1 MKCLI
6 VDYMH
11 ESIEQ
16 DLLDIGVQSDYQ
28 PTITREEILN
38 IISDYEGLI
47 VRSKVKVDEDL
58 VAHADKL
65 LFVGRAGAGID
76 NLDEEILAEKNI
88 AIFNAPEG
96 NRNAVGEQCL
106 GMLLSLMNNVV
117 KADKEV
123 RNLEWDREG
132 NRGEELEGKTVA
144 IVGYGFMGQS
154 FAKKLKGLGVNILA
168 YDKYKSDFGDDQVK
182 QATMD
187 EVYLEADIISLHI
200 PLTEETRDMVDYD
213 YIKQF
218 AKKVYFINSSR
229 GEVVP
234 LEGVCK
240 HMQEGKIKAAAL
252 DVLENEK
259 LKTLTE
265 LQRKSFDYLSKTNK
279 TILTPH
285 VAGWSF
291 ESYERINKVLV
302 GKIKDYLNDI
312 Q

>member
-16 DLLDIGVQSDYQ
+16 DLREIGVQPDYQ
-28 PTITREEILN
+28 PTITREEILSV
-38 IISDYEGLI
+38 ISEYEGLI
-47 VRSKVKVDEDL
+47 VRSKVKVDEEL
-58 VAHADKL
+58 VAGADKL
-65 LFVGRAGAGID
+65 LFIGRAGAGID
-76 NLDEEILAEKNI
+76 NLDEKVLAEKNI

-123 RNLEWDREG
+123 RAFEWDREG

-144 IVGYGFMGQS
+144 IIGYGFMGQS

-168 YDKYKSDFGDDQVK
+168 YDKYKSDYGDEQVK
-182 QATMD
+182 QATME
-187 EVYLEADIISLHI
+187 EVYSEADVLSLHI
-200 PLTEETRDMVDYD
+200 PLTEETRSMVDYD
-213 YIKQF
+213 YINQF
-218 AKKVYFINSSR
+218 AKKIYFINSSR

-234 LEGVCK
+234 LDGVCQ

-265 LQRKSFDYLSKTNK
+265 LQRKSFEYLSKSDK

-285 VAGWSF
+285 IAGWSF

-302 GKIKDYLNDI
+302 SKIKDFLNEI